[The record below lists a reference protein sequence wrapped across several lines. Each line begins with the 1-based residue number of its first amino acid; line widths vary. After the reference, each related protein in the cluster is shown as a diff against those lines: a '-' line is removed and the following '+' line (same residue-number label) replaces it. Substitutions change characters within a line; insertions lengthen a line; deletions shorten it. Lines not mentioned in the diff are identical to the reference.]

1 VIPQYALNSPEALV
15 HEIVGYDARRRATA
29 RTRWQLMRPYQVTT
43 DRWGGG
49 FHHWLA
55 VPHADGFAG
64 RRIVAEL
71 VHLYDNATGIYEA
84 TMMRRLDGSNDSRLA
99 TFLSRWQHVAHLF
112 YQVRIFEWQCTSGV
126 RRSSTIS
133 STVPADLACE
143 ARDATRPC
151 GPSYDD
157 RARAAASY
165 CACALV
171 RRAAGVAARARV
183 AGREV
188 GKGQRALR
196 HPCRFSAR
204 NADALLCCRAGFET
218 AQWAPRGLHDVPV
231 HKMPA
236 LRYLRQALHSLV
248 LC

>member
-1 VIPQYALNSPEALV
+1 MRHLILRDV
-15 HEIVGYDARRRATA
+15 DARRGDSAVCAQLPRGSRA
-29 RTRWQLMRPYQVTT
+29 R
-43 DRWGGG
+43 D
-49 FHHWLA
+49 
-55 VPHADGFAG
+55 
-64 RRIVAEL
+64 
-71 VHLYDNATGIYEA
+71 
-84 TMMRRLDGSNDSRLA
+84 RRLRCQEASHRAHALA
-99 TFLSRWQHVAHLF
+99 AHAAIPSDDRQMGRWLF